1 MSANTAIKATS
12 ITLQKLLQDAINTE
26 FPTSPPG
33 VSLNTPKEMKSGK
46 GVSLWLYRVV
56 RDEFLTN
63 QPPERIRPNEQ
74 RRTPLPVRLHYL
86 VTPLMDDD
94 PETEQQVLGKILQ
107 VLYDHPVLR
116 GVDLQGG
123 LNPATVELRVF
134 LETLSLEEI
143 TRVWHALNSPTG
155 YQLCVSYEVQV
166 IEIDS
171 AIEAEKVS
179 PVRELVPEYNVI
191 VGSEP

>member
-12 ITLQKLLQDAINTE
+12 LTLQKLLQDAINSE
-26 FPTSPPG
+26 FPPKGPD
-33 VSLNTPKEMKSGK
+33 VLLNTPKEMKAGK

-94 PETEQQVLGKILQ
+94 PETEQQVLGKVLQ
-107 VLYDHPVLR
+107 VLYDHPILR

-123 LNPATVELRVF
+123 LDPATVELRVF

-143 TRVWHALNSPTG
+143 TRVWNALNSDTG

-166 IEIDS
+166 VEIESALPPDS
-171 AIEAEKVS
+171 VIPVIELDTRYHQIIEATA
-179 PVRELVPEYNVI
+179 
-191 VGSEP
+191 